1 VIAKA
6 FGIKISPN
14 HCQSEENHARASLQ
28 IPAESKVNAAGMKS
42 LLIKGRNFPIEADY
56 GNRCGIATKP
66 PKGIFVFSPK
76 LEMP

>member
-28 IPAESKVNAAGMKS
+28 IPAESKVNAAGITQN
-42 LLIKGRNFPIEADY
+42 L
-56 GNRCGIATKP
+56 
-66 PKGIFVFSPK
+66 SPHPEEGSK
-76 LEMP
+76 RTQRARSERVRGAQ

>member
-28 IPAESKVNAAGMKS
+28 IPAESKVNAAGIS
-42 LLIKGRNFPIEADY
+42 ARPGGPDNDAGR
-56 GNRCGIATKP
+56 RW
-66 PKGIFVFSPK
+66 
-76 LEMP
+76 MQ